1 MMADG
6 AYPPPP
12 RDLPQ
17 ALRAVRAE
25 LAVAAGAW
33 RMARPDALEAPAADA
48 RRSWRSRMR
57 APAGRR
63 PSSGGGLI
71 YAIGDVHGRLDLLQ
85 LLLDRVDADAAGR
98 PCRLVFCGD
107 YVDRGPAS
115 ADVLEWLVGLT
126 RILGPRVT
134 LLKGNHEQ
142 ALLRFLDDPSIGA
155 LWIERFGGAETL
167 LSYGVPAPD
176 AGAPGELAA
185 ARDELLA
192 NMPAGHL
199 RLLQGLQ
206 LAFVH
211 HDYLFTHAGLSPEAR
226 LSEQTEDDLLWGPD
240 GFLEAKGPFE
250 KFVVHGHTWR
260 GDEPELLGHRIGLDT
275 GAYATG
281 VLTAVRIED
290 GDHRPLQAL
299 DEGAVE
305 RRAAEADARA
315 PRLVQRPADYVSA
328 PAAELG
334 GLFARPTLHA
344 ADLG

>member
-1 MMADG
+1 MNVI
-6 AYPPPP
+6 
-12 RDLPQ
+12 
-17 ALRAVRAE
+17 VRYGLNMTVTDTRTAP
-25 LAVAAGAW
+25 VAAGGCPDCGFMIAVATNDEA
-33 RMARPDALEAPAADA
+33 AR
-48 RRSWRSRMR
+48 
-57 APAGRR
+57 
-63 PSSGGGLI
+63 
-71 YAIGDVHGRLDLLQ
+71 
-85 LLLDRVDADAAGR
+85 
-98 PCRLVFCGD
+98 
-107 YVDRGPAS
+107 
-115 ADVLEWLVGLT
+115 T
-126 RILGPRVT
+126 
-134 LLKGNHEQ
+134 
-142 ALLRFLDDPSIGA
+142 
-155 LWIERFGGAETL
+155 
-167 LSYGVPAPD
+167 
-176 AGAPGELAA
+176 